1 MMKKT
6 IAALLCALML
16 AGLMIPGA
24 LAVTVG
30 ERRAVI
36 AADLSEEQREQI
48 YKDFG
53 VEPGSVKELTVTNDE
68 ERSYL
73 KGLVPD
79 GKIGNVALSC
89 FYIET
94 LKEGSGLSVTTDNI
108 NWCTEQMYVNALITA
123 GITDA
128 KVIISAPFDVSG
140 TAALTGAFKA
150 YEDITGEPISEAAKL
165 ASTMEL
171 VTTGNLA
178 EVVGSVDATKLVTE
192 LKKILDQTSGMSDD
206 EVRQQIREIAK
217 KINVS
222 VTDEQVE
229 QLLGLCRSMEK
240 LDVNALKEKLETLV
254 DAVKNMSK
262 ADQLFT
268 SIGDG
273 IKSFFTAVGDFLSKL
288 FG

>member
-1 MMKKT
+1 MKRT
-6 IAALLCALML
+6 IAALLTALL
-16 AGLMIPGA
+16 LTGLIIPAA

-30 ERRAVI
+30 EQRAVI

-48 YKDFG
+48 YNDFG
-53 VEPGSVKELTVTNDE
+53 IEPGSVKELTVTNDE
-68 ERSYL
+68 ERTYL
-73 KGLVPD
+73 NGLVPD

-89 FYIET
+89 FYIST
-94 LKEGSGLSVTTDNI
+94 LEEGSGLSVTTKNI
-108 NWCTEQMYVNALITA
+108 NWCTEQMYMNALITA

-140 TAALTGAFKA
+140 TAALTGAYKA
-150 YEDITGEPISEAAKL
+150 YEDITGQPISEAAKL

-178 EVVGSVDATKLVTE
+178 EVIGSVDATKLVTE

-206 EVRQQIREIAK
+206 EVRQQILEIAK
-217 KINVS
+217 TANVS
-222 VTDEQVE
+222 LTNEQVE
-229 QLLGLCRSMEK
+229 QLLSLCRSMEK
-240 LDVNALKEKLETLV
+240 LDVNALKEKIETLV
-254 DAVKNMSK
+254 GAVKNMSK

-273 IKSFFTAVGDFLSKL
+273 IKSFFTAVSDFLSKL